1 MVKAVLLNDTRI
13 DRHHGCT
20 TVVETIGALSAR
32 NGIEIIASSPAHH
45 DWRADAEIAG
55 AIKSADLVIV
65 NGEGTVHHDRPAG
78 LKLLEAG
85 QFAREHGTKA
95 ALINSTWQ
103 ANGAD
108 ALRALEAFDI
118 VTVRES
124 ASEAELAA
132 HGHHARRIPDL
143 ALYHQPDLSALRS
156 GVGYCDSVQGP
167 KALALYEQMWAIGAE
182 PLPLVQLD
190 LQPMTVLRW
199 LLRFG
204 PSKTAIFNP
213 AHALKALRGTVQDYR
228 EQEPS
233 RDVTTG
239 KVAAKQLVVTGRFH
253 MMIFCLGAHTP
264 MLALSSNTHKIEAT
278 LADAGLQPWRVV
290 ANPRDIDASL
300 IERASQWHGGE
311 SSNLDRFRSEGR
323 AAMETLFADMAALAV
338 S

>member
-1 MVKAVLLNDTRI
+1 MVRAVLLNDTRI

-20 TVVETIGALSAR
+20 TVVETIGTLSAR

-45 DWRADAEIAG
+45 DWHADAEIAG

-78 LKLLEAG
+78 LKLLDVG
-85 QFAREHGTKA
+85 RFAREHGTKA

-124 ASEAELAA
+124 ASEAELAV

-143 ALYHQPDLSALRS
+143 ALYHQPEISALRS

-167 KALALYEQMWAIGAE
+167 KALALYEQMWAIGAQ

-190 LQPMTVLRW
+190 MQPMTVLRW

-204 PSKTAIFNP
+204 PTKAAIFNP

-239 KVAAKQLVVTGRFH
+239 KVGTKQLVVTGRFH

-290 ANPRDIDASL
+290 AKPGDIDAGL
-300 IERASQWHGGE
+300 IERASQWHGDE
-311 SSNLDRFRSEGR
+311 SSNLERFRSEGR
-323 AAMETLFADMAALAV
+323 AAMETLFADLA
-338 S
+338 SL